1 MKKVVDL
8 LKSRDVGAIGIGAMI
23 VFIAMVLV
31 AGIAASVLIQ
41 TSTRLESQAMATGQ
55 ETIAEVSSGL
65 SVFDIIGKKNTDL
78 QYLAITVR
86 ARAGAPD
93 IEGMLM
99 EYAQT
104 RDPQLAVAI
113 CDTLIEMM
121 AGQGAPAGEPGMAP
135 PMARSGMKMSKAPIF
150 KK

>member
-1 MKKVVDL
+1 MTQKTTNWITTYSGQTAQPKK
-8 LKSRDVGAIGIGAMI
+8 
-23 VFIAMVLV
+23 FQ
-31 AGIAASVLIQ
+31 AGGPMDAAPAAAPAP
-41 TSTRLESQAMATGQ
+41 E
-55 ETIAEVSSGL
+55 
-65 SVFDIIGKKNTDL
+65 
-78 QYLAITVR
+78 
-86 ARAGAPD
+86 AGAPD